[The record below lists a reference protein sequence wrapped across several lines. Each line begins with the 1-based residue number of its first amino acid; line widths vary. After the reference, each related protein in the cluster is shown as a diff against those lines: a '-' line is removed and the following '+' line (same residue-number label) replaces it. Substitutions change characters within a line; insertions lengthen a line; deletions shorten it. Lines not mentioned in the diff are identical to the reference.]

1 MGCHLVLMTGP
12 VLKQRPI
19 PMLCLLFLEHF
30 EDIGY
35 LRAGDEPHPLSQLR
49 LLVEF
54 TKPEVVDLAFPLKG
68 CS

>member
-1 MGCHLVLMTGP
+1 MTGP

-35 LRAGDEPHPLSQLR
+35 LRADEPHPLSQLR

>member
-12 VLKQRPI
+12 VLKQQPI

-30 EDIGY
+30 EDNEY
-35 LRAGDEPHPLSQLR
+35 LRAGAEPRPLSQLR
-49 LLVEF
+49 FLVEF